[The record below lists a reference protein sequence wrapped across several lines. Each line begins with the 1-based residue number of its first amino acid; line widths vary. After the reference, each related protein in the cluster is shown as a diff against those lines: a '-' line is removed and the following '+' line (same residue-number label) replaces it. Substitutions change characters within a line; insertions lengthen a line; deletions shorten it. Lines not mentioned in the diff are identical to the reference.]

1 VTDLRD
7 LKGALPYVVLRGTKT
22 ASARRDVPIHPAI
35 LPIIPR
41 RATEAGPTGYLVGEL
56 NTPPEGSAWG
66 RGQPITKEFGR
77 LRKRLGIDE
86 RETGARQANVDLHS
100 LRRYA
105 IASMRDALNTGAT
118 GYSMR
123 TVAQIVGHDVG
134 DLGLS
139 MTSMY
144 AGEEPLSAKA
154 AAIGAIRLPSHPG

>member
-1 VTDLRD
+1 V
-7 LKGALPYVVLRGTKT
+7 KGKAAGDHILHELP
-22 ASARRDVPIHPAI
+22 
-35 LPIIPR
+35 
-41 RATEAGPTGYLVGEL
+41 
-56 NTPPEGSAWG
+56 TPPEGSARE
-66 RGQPITKEFGR
+66 RGQPITKTFGR

-105 IASMRDALNTGAT
+105 IASMRDALNAGAT

-144 AGEEPLSAKA
+144 AGEEPQSAKA
-154 AAIGAIRLPSHPG
+154 KAIGAIRLPI